1 MGRARKPAADGDFDS
16 ASSRRMSEPG
26 SSIQS
31 NEVLIA
37 ARHRKKYRALKKKMK
52 RQQSQKNY
60 EHDQRKEEMQRSGI
74 GFLQCRYPDQ
84 LLATLPPKQARRPM
98 TSSRSAAV
106 LESLPEYKPDSKEW
120 LNEHHR
126 FVKGAN
132 QNANFVQT
140 MKIKGLAERHA
151 QLG

>member
-1 MGRARKPAADGDFDS
+1 
-16 ASSRRMSEPG
+16 
-26 SSIQS
+26 
-31 NEVLIA
+31 
-37 ARHRKKYRALKKKMK
+37 
-52 RQQSQKNY
+52 
-60 EHDQRKEEMQRSGI
+60 
-74 GFLQCRYPDQ
+74 
-84 LLATLPPKQARRPM
+84 M

-106 LESLPEYKPDSKEW
+106 LESLPEYKPASKEW

-132 QNANFVQT
+132 KNANFVQT

>member
-1 MGRARKPAADGDFDS
+1 
-16 ASSRRMSEPG
+16 
-26 SSIQS
+26 
-31 NEVLIA
+31 LIP

-52 RQQSQKNY
+52 RQQSQRHY
-60 EHDQRKEEMQRSGI
+60 EQDQRKDHMQRSNI
-74 GFLQCRYPDQ
+74 NFLQCRYPDQ
-84 LLATLPPKQARRPM
+84 LLATMPPKQARRPM
-98 TSSRSAAV
+98 TGSRSAAV
-106 LESLPEYKPDSKEW
+106 LESLPTYKPDSKEW
-120 LNEHHR
+120 THEHHR